1 MLFYINILLFL
12 SPIIWSH
19 HVSAMFAKR
28 QREYDLKD
36 IQPEQRFRHNAAELF
51 LDNQVSG
58 ERMLSLLED
67 AQLAGAENI
76 KDLCKGNCKKK
87 GKFRANAARD
97 LLRRLRKNSAWPDL
111 YYAPVRVWDKKTQTE
126 TLATLP
132 FLLPH
137 EIAHAFLKSN
147 LKEEL
152 LQTSGMSQTALNHLQ
167 KMQRNCNAESVLAFG
182 LWVDG
187 APCNWDRTESLECF
201 SISFPG
207 LDGVNKNLRIPLCA
221 ISRRFVIKDHTFQ
234 DMLAIVSWS
243 FIHLSQGVFPPRR
256 HDGASFE
263 PGRDN
268 NRQGLAG
275 AAIGVSGFLCEMR
288 GDWKMLSEVLKVP
301 QWNVKS
307 GCCFKCN
314 VKVDEIRVFHRDAEW
329 RKPRNR
335 LDHWGFVQR
344 LLSEG
349 LAISNL
355 FACPGFTVDCIAIDW
370 LHCVDL
376 GVCADFLGNLFWMLL
391 PYQDGAN
398 VKERVSSL
406 FLKIQDYYRANKVDN
421 KLNNLTELMIRKSA
435 SASPKLR
442 ASASE
447 ARALV
452 GFAVQEA
459 RASLDPEDP
468 IQEAAIQAAVR
479 LAACYQQLSRD
490 SFSQQQ
496 LEEDSTAFCLLY
508 GALEANAVAQD
519 LNLWRVKP
527 KFHVF
532 QELCLLPNIPSL
544 NWTYRDEDFGGYLA
558 GSSRR
563 RGGKNTASSTGESV
577 LHRFRAKYKP
587 LLRQMDLQQ

>member
-1 MLFYINILLFL
+1 LF
-12 SPIIWSH
+12 
-19 HVSAMFAKR
+19 
-28 QREYDLKD
+28 
-36 IQPEQRFRHNAAELF
+36 
-51 LDNQVSG
+51 
-58 ERMLSLLED
+58 ED
-67 AQLAGAENI
+67 AQLAGAQNI
-76 KDLCKGNCKKK
+76 KDLCKAGYKNKS
-87 GKFRANAARD
+87 KFRTNAGRD

-111 YYAPVRVWDKKTQTE
+111 YYAPVRVWDKGTQTE
-126 TLATLP
+126 KLVNLP

-147 LKEEL
+147 VKEEL
-152 LQTSGMSQTALNHLQ
+152 LQTSGMSQTALEHLQ
-167 KMQRNCNAESVLAFG
+167 KMKSKFNAESALAFG

-207 LDGVNKNLRIPLCA
+207 LDGVNKNLRIPLCV
-221 ISRRFVIKDHTFQ
+221 ISRRFVIKDTTF
-234 DMLAIVSWS
+234 DDILAIISWS
-243 FIHLSQGVFPPRR
+243 FVHLSQGVFPPRR

-263 PGRDN
+263 ARGDRK
-268 NRQGLAG
+268 RQGLAG
-275 AAIGVSGFLCEMR
+275 AAIGASGFLCEMR

-314 VKVDEIRVFHRDAEW
+314 VKVDGIRAFSKGAEW
-329 RKPRNR
+329 RKPHNR

-344 LLSEG
+344 LLNEG
-349 LAISNL
+349 LPISPL
-355 FACPGFTVDCIAIDW
+355 FSCPGFTVDCVAMDW

-391 PYQDGAN
+391 PHQDGAN
-398 VKERVSSL
+398 NKERVATL
-406 FLKIQDYYRANKVDN
+406 FLKIQDYYKVNNVDSR
-421 KLNNLTELMIRKSA
+421 LNSLTELMIRKSS

-442 ASASE
+442 ASAAE

-468 IQEAAIQAAVR
+468 VQEAAIQAAVR
-479 LAACYQQLSRD
+479 LAACYENLSRD

-496 LEEDSTAFCLLY
+496 LEEESTAFCLLY

-519 LNLWRVKP
+519 LSLWRVKP

-532 QELCLLPNIPSL
+532 QELCLLPNVPST

-558 GSSRR
+558 AASRR
-563 RGGKNTASSTGESV
+563 RGGKNTASSTCESV

-587 LLRQMDLQQ
+587 EIR